1 MPCTGTCYCGAIIL
15 ETSDQPLQM
24 GYCHCENCRK
34 YSGAPLA
41 SFALWKTDQVKITQG
56 EELMGTF
63 ASSEMSNRLY
73 CIECGTHLAVD
84 HPALGFID
92 IRTPLEGLTFKPS
105 VHLNYDEKFVAIRD
119 GLPKLRDF
127 PKEIGGSGETLP
139 E

>member
-1 MPCTGTCYCGAIIL
+1 
-15 ETSDQPLQM
+15 M
-24 GYCHCENCRK
+24 GYCHCQNCGK